1 VAHTGE
7 DDRRPE
13 QAVDGEHIRRG
24 VACDV
29 SSDTLETR
37 ASDTAIDVEELLI
50 KTFVDNPKNE
60 NDASDARAEFR
71 MASTTRRSRA

>member
-1 VAHTGE
+1 M
-7 DDRRPE
+7 
-13 QAVDGEHIRRG
+13 
-24 VACDV
+24 